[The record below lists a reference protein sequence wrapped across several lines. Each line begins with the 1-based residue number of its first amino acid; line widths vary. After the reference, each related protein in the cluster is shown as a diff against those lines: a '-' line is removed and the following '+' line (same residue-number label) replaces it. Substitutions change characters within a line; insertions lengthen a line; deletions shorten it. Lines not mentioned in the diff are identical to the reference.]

1 MATAEN
7 NSLAS
12 TTSCQVSADQNKL
25 DEPTEVGGHESH
37 ENERI
42 VTLKCQYCQAE
53 GKLFQDK
60 NDESLRMTGLKKREI
75 NFVLKFYDLD
85 DNEEF
90 VNGQTDLCKKCKE
103 NISIYGMPKNC
114 QTCDIQAAFTDSN
127 CERCDFS
134 LEQFGSPKNCER
146 CMKKCAF
153 GKSLECWLCR
163 MSSRPSSSIKP
174 PPITAAQ
181 NAAIVKAGVLKLI
194 MFQFEV

>member
-1 MATAEN
+1 MASAEN
-7 NSLAS
+7 TSL
-12 TTSCQVSADQNKL
+12 TNTMSCEMSADQNRS
-25 DEPTEVGGHESH
+25 DEPTEIVGYESH
-37 ENERI
+37 ENEKI
-42 VTLKCQYCQAE
+42 VILKCQYCHVEA
-53 GKLFQDK
+53 KIYQDK
-60 NDESLRMTGLKKREI
+60 NSESLRTTGLTKREI
-75 NFVLKFYDLD
+75 YFAKRFYDLD
-85 DNEEF
+85 ANEEF
-90 VNGQTDLCKKCKE
+90 VNGQANLCKKCKQ
-103 NISIYGMPKNC
+103 NVSMFGMPKNC
-114 QTCDIQAAFTDSN
+114 QTCDIQAAFTDGN

-134 LEQFGSPKNCER
+134 YEQFGTPKNCER